1 MPKHSS
7 EYKRSKPKKKKKYKK
22 IEPLK
27 EGEGLQKLQFDINK
41 DIETNKKINPK
52 KIFEDYNK

>member
-41 DIETNKKINPK
+41 DNETNKKINPK
-52 KIFEDYNK
+52 NIFEDYNK